1 MRIEDSFLLHAS
13 KEDIWNLFMNV
24 EKLGSCVPGCENVK
38 ALSPTE
44 YTAKMEVKVQF
55 MKFNYEAKGKMK
67 NIVENE
73 SIEVEM
79 NGKPL
84 SSLAG
89 PFQNNILIKLEEVE
103 PRKVKIH
110 YIMDAQAEGK
120 LASLGDV
127 LMKGSIQKTAD
138 QFSENVQKLFVGEN
152 V

>member
-1 MRIEDSFLLHAS
+1 
-13 KEDIWNLFMNV
+13 
-24 EKLGSCVPGCENVK
+24 
-38 ALSPTE
+38 
-44 YTAKMEVKVQF
+44 
-55 MKFNYEAKGKMK
+55 MK

-110 YIMDAQAEGK
+110 YIMDAHAEGK